1 MFAQDQPWD
10 GTGSAGWLFPSPS
23 RQCDTGPVEAI
34 RSAGFLVIGE
44 IMGIGEVAIMGKGRA
59 KALAAA
65 ALCWVVTIV
74 ALSPLAAAKDR
85 ILLDEQFQTLDRWK
99 PLLFPKISR
108 HSSYRPDRCDGQPC
122 LRLESDNAASALVM
136 KESFDVYA
144 YPGLAWS
151 WKVSNVYAK
160 GDSATKEGDD
170 YPVRLYVMFAYD
182 PDNASLGRQIQYGLA
197 KTLYGEY
204 PPDSS
209 ISYIWDNRAGD
220 APFIVNAYTDAARMI
235 PVDAGQESANTW
247 REHRVDIVRDYTMA
261 FGRKPPARASLAVMI
276 DSDNTGESATSWI
289 RSIRLFGPE

>member
-1 MFAQDQPWD
+1 
-10 GTGSAGWLFPSPS
+10 
-23 RQCDTGPVEAI
+23 
-34 RSAGFLVIGE
+34 
-44 IMGIGEVAIMGKGRA
+44 MGQGRA
-59 KALAAA
+59 GALATV

-74 ALSPLAAAKDR
+74 ALSPMAVAKDR
-85 ILLDEQFQTLDRWK
+85 ILLDEQFQTLDCWK

-108 HSSYRPDRCDGQPC
+108 HSTYELDRCDDKPC
-122 LRLESDNAASALVM
+122 LRLESENSASALVM

-160 GDSATKEGDD
+160 GDSSTKEGDD

-182 PDNASLGRQIQYGLA
+182 PDQASFGKQVQYGLA

-235 PVDAGQESANTW
+235 PVDAGQELVNTW
-247 REHRVDIVRDYTMA
+247 REHRVDIVRDYEMA

-276 DSDNTGESATSWI
+276 DSDNTGESARSWI
-289 RSIRLFGPE
+289 GFIRLSGSE

>member
-1 MFAQDQPWD
+1 MED
-10 GTGSAGWLFPSPS
+10 
-23 RQCDTGPVEAI
+23 V
-34 RSAGFLVIGE
+34 
-44 IMGIGEVAIMGKGRA
+44 
-59 KALAAA
+59 
-65 ALCWVVTIV
+65 
-74 ALSPLAAAKDR
+74 
-85 ILLDEQFQTLDRWK
+85 LLDEQFQTLDRWK

-108 HSSYRPDRCDGQPC
+108 HSTYELDRCEDRHC
-122 LRLESDNAASALVM
+122 LRLESENSASALVM
-136 KESFDVYA
+136 KESFDVYT

-160 GDSATKEGDD
+160 GDSASKEGDD

-182 PDNASLGRQIQYGLA
+182 PDSASFGKQIQYGLA

-235 PVDAGQESANTW
+235 PVDAGQELVNTW
-247 REHRVDIVRDYTMA
+247 REHSVDIVRDYEMA

-276 DSDNTGESATSWI
+276 DSDNTGESARAWI
-289 RSIRLFGPE
+289 RSIRLFGSE